1 MKLKTGHGLHGNLK
15 AELVA
20 IDRQDRVYWQ
30 TEIPNRDEK
39 FEYLVRQDKRRA
51 IMAELTAVIQGTE
64 MLRTNSAED
73 V

>member
-1 MKLKTGHGLHGNLK
+1 MACMEILK
-15 AELVA
+15 AELAA

-30 TEIPNRDEK
+30 TEKPNRHEK

-51 IMAELTAVIQGTE
+51 IMAELTAVTQGAE